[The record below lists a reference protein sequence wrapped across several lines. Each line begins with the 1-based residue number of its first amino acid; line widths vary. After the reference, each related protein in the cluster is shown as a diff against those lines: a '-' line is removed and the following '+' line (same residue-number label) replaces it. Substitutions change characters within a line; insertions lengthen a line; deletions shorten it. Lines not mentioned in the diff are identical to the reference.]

1 MKARLLLE
9 TEGGFSYAFNAA
21 ILQYIL
27 HLAGDDLHGHILH
40 LGAIL
45 DIAER
50 RVIVRVSSTRHDV
63 IRSSL
68 RLAEH
73 SEIRVPHAVEIEIMN
88 TELAD
93 PLALIPQGRRLDVLP
108 VRLRADN
115 FDAWPRGRV
124 ALFKGDNLSDVAPLV
139 ILCRDNVVVEIILS
153 IIEFVLRLLTFPT
166 LEEGEND
173 LCIEGKRPTAAVG
186 FIRPEKMA
194 FNSSFVRSLST
205 HSKPLYFLR
214 NGNRHALHIAIIP

>member
-1 MKARLLLE
+1 MCA
-9 TEGGFSYAFNAA
+9 
-21 ILQYIL
+21 LQYVL
-27 HLAGDDLHGHILH
+27 HFARDDLHGDGLH
-40 LGAIL
+40 LWAVL
-45 DIAER
+45 DVAER
-50 RVIVRVSSTRHDV
+50 RVIVRVPRARHDV

-139 ILCRDNVVVEIILS
+139 ILRRDDVVVKIIFP
-153 IIEFVLRLLTFPT
+153 IIEFILCLLSLPT
-166 LEEGEND
+166 LQEGKND
-173 LCIEGKRPTAAVG
+173 LRIEGKRPTAAV
-186 FIRPEKMA
+186 
-194 FNSSFVRSLST
+194 SL
-205 HSKPLYFLR
+205 
-214 NGNRHALHIAIIP
+214 